1 MIVSNDGGSTY
12 KMLAR
17 FIEQQ
22 QPVCAVLLESQR
34 RDDRQLMPTDNEIS
48 TAEELVAVLEAFN
61 DATEIVS
68 GEKYPTIG
76 IVKPL
81 LHKLLSSTLAAKDTD
96 NALTKSIKNVLGS

>member
-1 MIVSNDGGSTY
+1 M
-12 KMLAR
+12 
-17 FIEQQ
+17 QQ

-34 RDDRQLMPTDNEIS
+34 RDYRQLMPTDNEIS
-48 TAEELVAVLEAFN
+48 TAEELVAVLETVN

>member
-1 MIVSNDGGSTY
+1 M
-12 KMLAR
+12 
-17 FIEQQ
+17 
-22 QPVCAVLLESQR
+22 LLESQR

-68 GEKYPTIG
+68 GEKYPTLG

-81 LHKLLSSTLAAKDTD
+81 FHKLLSSTLAAKDTE
-96 NALTKSIKNVLGS
+96 NAPRVLRGNVRYQDMLEATPCTSIIRQ

>member
-1 MIVSNDGGSTY
+1 MGRHIQDASQVY
-12 KMLAR
+12 WV
-17 FIEQQ
+17 QQ
-22 QPVCAVLLESQR
+22 QPVCSVLLESQR
-34 RDDRQLMPTDNEIS
+34 RDYRQLMPTDNEIS
-48 TAEELVAVLEAFN
+48 TAEELVAVLEAVN